1 MEEFRS
7 VACEWFDV
15 NTRSASSGTQDAD
28 DTVTSC
34 FYLGN
39 LSKDDNEKNMNQY
52 SIITSYGCLCLSTE
66 V

>member
-39 LSKDDNEKNMNQY
+39 LSKDDNEKNMNQKQFKN
-52 SIITSYGCLCLSTE
+52 
-66 V
+66 